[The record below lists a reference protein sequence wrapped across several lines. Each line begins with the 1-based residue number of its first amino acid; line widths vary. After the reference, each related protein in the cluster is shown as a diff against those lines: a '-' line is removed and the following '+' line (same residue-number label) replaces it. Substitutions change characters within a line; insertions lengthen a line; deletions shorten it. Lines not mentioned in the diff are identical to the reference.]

1 MDPTFKT
8 LRDNELFRD
17 LTIDEL
23 RRLQVD
29 VREVQFDIDTKV
41 FGQGQSAKAVHFVA
55 SGLISLR
62 KELMAPVEI
71 PPTDSSITLC
81 GPGEMIGWSAL
92 VPPNRYTLTAVTKM
106 PATLLVV
113 EGQALLA
120 AMERHPAIG
129 FKLMR
134 SLAGVVSRR
143 LRQIEVALIIERTYV
158 IMGSVPPSSRTPT
171 AATAHH
177 SKGVGDRD

>member
-1 MDPTFKT
+1 MDATFKT

-17 LTIDEL
+17 LTTDEL

-29 VREVQFDIDTKV
+29 VREVQFEIGDKV
-41 FGQGQSAKAVHFVA
+41 FGQGQSATAVYFVA
-55 SGLISLR
+55 SGLIALR

-71 PPTDSSITLC
+71 PPADSSITLC

-92 VPPNRYTLTAVTKM
+92 VPPSRYTLTAITKM
-106 PATLLVV
+106 PTTLLVV

-120 AMERHPAIG
+120 AMERRPAIG

-134 SLAGVVSRR
+134 SLAEVVSRR
-143 LRQIEVALIIERTYV
+143 LRQIEVALVVQRAYV
-158 IMGSVPPSSRTPT
+158 IMDSPPSLLTPT
-171 AATAHH
+171 AATAPNP
-177 SKGVGDRD
+177 RD